1 MDRRARMAS
10 VTPSQGQ
17 AGGSGLN
24 GSGLAGMGVEFVV
37 AILVCL
43 YAGRWL
49 DRRVGT
55 SPLFLI
61 VGVFL
66 GATVATI
73 SMYRRVF
80 PPDKPGPPKSE
91 RK

>member
-1 MDRRARMAS
+1 MDRHTRIPS
-10 VTPSQGQ
+10 VTPGQ
-17 AGGSGLN
+17 RETGGSSGLN

-43 YAGRWL
+43 YAGRWV

-80 PPDKPGPPKSE
+80 PPDKPGPPE

>member
-1 MDRRARMAS
+1 
-10 VTPSQGQ
+10 VTPSQRET
-17 AGGSGLN
+17 GGSSGAGVS
-24 GSGLAGMGVEFVV
+24 GSGLAGMGLEFVV

-55 SPLFLI
+55 SPLFMI

-80 PPDKPGPPKSE
+80 PPDKAPPKSD
-91 RK
+91 RN